1 MPWRGTGCCNPG
13 TRTRSMVGY
22 RSMKRKESLASSPT
36 NTVGTAGG
44 RFEEYEAM
52 KEELLETLR
61 AGPGE
66 AARREVAVAKTGPA
80 PSRRALRQV
89 RASGDR
95 PTRENLRGGG
105 R

>member
-1 MPWRGTGCCNPG
+1 
-13 TRTRSMVGY
+13 MVGY

-66 AARREVAVAKTGPA
+66 AGVFYHRFPFVPGNCCPYSYLEIVEFEYLHV
-80 PSRRALRQV
+80 
-89 RASGDR
+89 
-95 PTRENLRGGG
+95 
-105 R
+105 